1 MTDGPWNDH
10 MEYDCYKADRLG
22 KKARIVGFF
31 VPYHDVEG
39 VTTPSKERFIPWKVW
54 AW

>member
-31 VPYHDVEG
+31 LPYHDVEDLL
-39 VTTPSKERFIPWKVW
+39 IKVK
-54 AW
+54 

>member
-1 MTDGPWNDH
+1 

-31 VPYHDVEG
+31 LPYHDVEDLL
-39 VTTPSKERFIPWKVW
+39 IKVK
-54 AW
+54 